1 MSSVT
6 DKLSKDQD
14 YELDNEQDETE
25 QVSVEGISY
34 SEGGGEDDDDED
46 EDAEDATDDNERIA
60 IDLSENEVYKGI
72 CTLFEDEEGNNIL
85 EYISLIHTELIALNK
100 SVEFIRGIK
109 KDISRIADCAEILT
123 KGLKKGGQQDDKKSN
138 SKKQ

>member
-6 DKLSKDQD
+6 DKLTKDQD
-14 YELDNEQDETE
+14 YESDNDQSEQNVNE
-25 QVSVEGISY
+25 QVSDGVNSY
-34 SEGGGEDDDDED
+34 SEEDNDEDEDDED
-46 EDAEDATDDNERIA
+46 ETGDNERIA

-109 KDISRIADCAEILT
+109 KDITRIADCAEILT
-123 KGLKKGGQQDDKKSN
+123 KGLKKGGDEEEVKKSK
-138 SKKQ
+138 SKK